1 MTSILTNT
9 SAMAA
14 LQTLRMIG
22 SNMADTQQ
30 QVSSG
35 LRVQTASDNA
45 AYWSIS
51 TTMRSDNMAISA
63 VADALGLGAAKID
76 VAYAGMETAIETTS
90 QIKARLVAAS
100 DPALDKRKLQE
111 EISQLQNQL
120 RATADAASFSGQN
133 WLKASLG
140 AEDAKQQ
147 KSVVASFVRGAAGD
161 VAVKTITY
169 ELNTET
175 ALFDT
180 SPSPTGKHFGVL
192 DKTAR
197 LEMAVGTKTISL
209 SVSNYET
216 VTPTTAELSA
226 MGAQHFVAVPGYP
239 ETYYIAPSTEYAPLR
254 DATGTIRTNAS
265 GEPLW
270 TVIQVMTPANA
281 ALRPAEFDV
290 QPYLDETG
298 NHMTFDG
305 NMHFYSI
312 FGQPVTSALTVP
324 AKTKE
329 ALELDGFTLFGA
341 TYSDGTKTYVD
352 ATGANDWVE
361 VMTTAPSGSAANAL
375 IVGGTTYYVI
385 EAPVDDTETRLVDFD
400 FSVVTLD
407 LTKTADI
414 ATVAGANEGDV
425 LHAMLAWVD
434 KQLQTLTASAS
445 TLGAIKTR
453 IDMQQGFA
461 KTLMDSID
469 KGISRLI
476 DADMNEASTRLKA
489 LQTQE
494 QLAIQSLQIANSN
507 VGNIMQLFS

>member
-1 MTSILTNT
+1 
-9 SAMAA
+9 
-14 LQTLRMIG
+14 
-22 SNMADTQQ
+22 
-30 QVSSG
+30 
-35 LRVQTASDNA
+35 
-45 AYWSIS
+45 
-51 TTMRSDNMAISA
+51 
-63 VADALGLGAAKID
+63 
-76 VAYAGMETAIETTS
+76 
-90 QIKARLVAAS
+90 
-100 DPALDKRKLQE
+100 
-111 EISQLQNQL
+111 
-120 RATADAASFSGQN
+120 
-133 WLKASLG
+133 
-140 AEDAKQQ
+140 
-147 KSVVASFVRGAAGD
+147 
-161 VAVKTITY
+161 
-169 ELNTET
+169 
-175 ALFDT
+175 
-180 SPSPTGKHFGVL
+180 
-192 DKTAR
+192 
-197 LEMAVGTKTISL
+197 MAVGTKTISL